1 MSFINRTRQLT
12 RKCEFCE
19 CNGHNISECNDE
31 RLTGLNQTLSAKK
44 SELDNVTTDI
54 TRKREY
60 LKSWVDYNF
69 DSSLIKAYAIKFC
82 GASQRSTNNQYINKI
97 IKSIWTTNEDT
108 DIEEEFIELPPPE
121 QPFQIFN
128 EPELTGVLDIQM
140 VMFLSSLRNNP
151 EQTSEKRK
159 YNITA
164 TTNTHE
170 QLLLENEAECCIC
183 YEETIKNKNMVT
195 LNCGHEFCNV
205 CVRQIL
211 EKCNVQK
218 KPGCAVCRREIR
230 NLTMNDVTSYDSL
243 KDKLN

>member
-1 MSFINRTRQLT
+1 
-12 RKCEFCE
+12 
-19 CNGHNISECNDE
+19 
-31 RLTGLNQTLSAKK
+31 
-44 SELDNVTTDI
+44 
-54 TRKREY
+54 
-60 LKSWVDYNF
+60 
-69 DSSLIKAYAIKFC
+69 
-82 GASQRSTNNQYINKI
+82 
-97 IKSIWTTNEDT
+97 
-108 DIEEEFIELPPPE
+108 
-121 QPFQIFN
+121 
-128 EPELTGVLDIQM
+128 
-140 VMFLSSLRNNP
+140 LSSLRNNP

-230 NLTMNDVTSYDSL
+230 NLTMNDVTSYDIL
-243 KDKLN
+243 KYKLN